1 MKYGGGILTIGIDI
15 DDTITY
21 TSKYAN
27 VLLHLDKKY
36 DYIKDYHELPCEDLK
51 KFLEKY
57 LVHIEES
64 VFLKENVLEVLN
76 YWHSKKI
83 KIVFITARGSKTRL
97 ESINTTCVYFEKN
110 KIPFEKIIFYQ
121 KSKYKMA
128 MKEKVDLFIDDKE
141 CVLDEIKDVGIKTL
155 RIWPNDIKS
164 NHKVAHNWLEI
175 KDYIDE
181 MGDFNGR
188 ENY

>member
-141 CVLDEIKDVGIKTL
+141 CVLD
-155 RIWPNDIKS
+155 
-164 NHKVAHNWLEI
+164 
-175 KDYIDE
+175 
-181 MGDFNGR
+181 
-188 ENY
+188 

>member
-97 ESINTTCVYFEKN
+97 
-110 KIPFEKIIFYQ
+110 
-121 KSKYKMA
+121 
-128 MKEKVDLFIDDKE
+128 
-141 CVLDEIKDVGIKTL
+141 
-155 RIWPNDIKS
+155 
-164 NHKVAHNWLEI
+164 
-175 KDYIDE
+175 
-181 MGDFNGR
+181 
-188 ENY
+188 